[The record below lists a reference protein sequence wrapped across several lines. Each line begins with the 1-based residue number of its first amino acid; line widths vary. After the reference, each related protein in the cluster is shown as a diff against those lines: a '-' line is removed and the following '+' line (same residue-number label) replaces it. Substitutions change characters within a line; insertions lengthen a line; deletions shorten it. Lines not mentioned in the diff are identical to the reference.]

1 MEQANLTLTIVFND
15 ETPNAVL
22 SIYNE
27 NFYFDYGIHKR
38 NNVHQLT
45 ADIRIDDNESLEIFQ
60 QFLTNNYKN
69 ITKIN
74 NFKEIIIDIFRPSQ
88 NSQHSICTLKGESIK
103 DYIFGCRNTFNDNH
117 YVEIIFE
124 II

>member
-1 MEQANLTLTIVFND
+1 MEKANLTLTLIFND

-27 NFYFDYGIHKR
+27 NFYFDYGVHKR
-38 NNVHQLT
+38 NDIHQLT
-45 ADIRIDDNESLEIFQ
+45 AEIRIDDKDSIEKFQ

-74 NFKEIIIDIFRPSQ
+74 NFKEIIIDTFRPSQ
-88 NSQHSICTLKGESIK
+88 DGQHNVCTLNGDSIK
-103 DYIFGCRNTFNDNH
+103 NYIFGCRNTFNDKS

-124 II
+124 MI